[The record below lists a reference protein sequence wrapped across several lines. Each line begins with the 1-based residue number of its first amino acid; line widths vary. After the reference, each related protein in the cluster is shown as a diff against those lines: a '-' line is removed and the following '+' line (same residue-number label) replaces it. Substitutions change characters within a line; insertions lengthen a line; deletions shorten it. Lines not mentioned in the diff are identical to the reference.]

1 MPIEYMQEPH
11 KDEDTLATLHP
22 IVKEW
27 FLSKFGEL
35 SPPQRYSIKNISD
48 GVNTLISSP
57 TGSGKTLSAFLSIL
71 NRLIVLQERGELEQ
85 KVYCVYL
92 SPLKALANDIT
103 KNLKEP
109 LKEMKELAK
118 RDGRKLDITVGT
130 RTGDT
135 TASQRAGMLKKP
147 PHILITTPESL
158 AISLT
163 TVKFRE
169 MLKTTGFLI
178 IDEIHALAEN
188 KRGVHM
194 SLTAERLDG
203 LIKEDDPEKTLV
215 RIGLSATVSP
225 LEEVAK
231 FLVGLE
237 FPNNDP
243 KKEVYRDCKIVDVQ
257 AFKRHDLKVLCPVPD
272 IMRATHA
279 QMQAAMYEQL
289 HDLIQGHETT
299 LVFTNTRA
307 ATERVVHGL
316 KDRYPKHYTGILDGD
331 KEEDAL
337 EIETE
342 EAMLEDEMKNGLR
355 NGKEKKQEEETLKK
369 RAGYIGAHHG
379 SLSKTHRHAIEDR
392 LRKGELKAVVCST
405 SLELGIDIGSI
416 DLVILLG
423 SPKSV
428 ARALQRIGRS
438 GHRLHEQA
446 KGRIIVL
453 DRDDMVECSVL
464 LKSAIEKRIDRI
476 HIPKNCLDV
485 LAQQLFG
492 MAIEKVRSYEELY
505 WNVRKSHC
513 YHDLSKEDFEETIK
527 YLAGEYAELE
537 QRSVYAKIWWD
548 RETGQV
554 GKRGKL
560 ARLIALTNMG
570 TIPDE
575 TSVKVKIGDRIIGTI
590 DEGFLERLHPGDVF
604 VLGGETYEFRFSR
617 GMTVQVKTSVNRPPT
632 VPQWVSEMLPLSY
645 DLALDIQ
652 TFRKY
657 VDEMFSLKKT
667 KKEIVEYMDG
677 YLYAD
682 ERTLNSIY
690 EYFREQFLYSKIP
703 HRQRLVI
710 EHFRDGNKRHVIV
723 HSLHGRRV
731 NDVLSRALA
740 FALGRIHKRDVAVTI
755 TDTGFALTAMI
766 PLNVQKALKLLKS
779 EELGLV
785 MKQALDKTQVLGR
798 RFRHCATR
806 ALMILRTYKGD
817 QKSVGKQ
824 QMNSRL
830 LMSAVKRISDNF
842 PILKEARRE
851 VLEDLMDID
860 DTALVLREL
869 ETGTM
874 SIEEVTTDLPS
885 PFAFNII
892 LQGYSDILKMED
904 RIEFLKR
911 MHQMILAEIDSEGK
925 TKDVLKKKTKTE
937 KIDFSY
943 ESVWREAEE
952 KRLADWDENQELLKK
967 EAWNLHGTPLFAKE
981 EIVKLIEGAEDIRTD
996 VKQALVKYK
1005 GEIIRTWPPELVR
1018 FVFEKLGMDYDKAL
1032 LKAGEEQSLLRRQ
1045 LKQAARKTGMEP
1057 GIERSFNDLIDGK
1070 PVEDEGF
1077 KAFVDEL
1084 LSGTIPKI
1092 WGDELVRF
1100 LRQTRKRE

>member
-1 MPIEYMQEPH
+1 MISFQQEPWP
-11 KDEDTLATLHP
+11 DEETLATLHP
-22 IVKEW
+22 LVKEW
-27 FLSKFGEL
+27 FLSKFKEL
-35 SPPQRYSIKNISD
+35 SPPQRYSIKNIND

-71 NRLIVLQERGELEQ
+71 NRLIVLQERGALEQ
-85 KVYCVYL
+85 KVYCIYL

-109 LKEMKELAK
+109 LNEMKELAK
-118 RDGRKLDITVGT
+118 KKGWKLEIAVGT

-135 TASQRAGMLKKP
+135 TASRRAAMLKKP

-158 AISLT
+158 AICLT

-169 MLKTTGFLI
+169 MLKTTSFLI

-194 SLTAERLDG
+194 SLTAERLEG
-203 LIKEDDPEKTLV
+203 LIKEDDSEKTLV

-243 KKEVYRDCKIVDVQ
+243 EKEVYRDCKIVDVQ
-257 AFKRHDLKVLCPVPD
+257 VFKRHDLKVLCPVPD
-272 IMRATHA
+272 IMRASHA

-307 ATERVVHGL
+307 ATERVVHNL
-316 KDRYPKHYTGILDGD
+316 KARYPKHYTGLIDGD
-331 KEEDAL
+331 TEEEAL
-337 EIETE
+337 EVETG
-342 EAMLEDEMKNGLR
+342 LLHDEKNGESAR
-355 NGKEKKQEEETLKK
+355 KGQ
-369 RAGYIGAHHG
+369 GFIGAHHG
-379 SLSKTHRHAIEDR
+379 SLSKTHRHRIEDR
-392 LRKGELKAVVCST
+392 LRQGELKAVVCST

-492 MAIEKVRSYEELY
+492 MAIEKVRSYEELF
-505 WNVRKSHC
+505 WNVRKSYC
-513 YHDLSKEDFEETIK
+513 YHSLSKEDFEGIIT

-548 RETGQV
+548 RETGKV

-575 TSVKVKIGDRIIGTI
+575 TSVKVKIGDQIIGTI

-617 GMTVQVKTSVNRPPT
+617 GMTIQVKVSVNRPPT

-652 TFRKY
+652 IFRKY
-657 VDEMFSLKKT
+657 VDEMFALKRT
-667 KKEIVEYMDG
+667 KKDILEYMDG

-703 HRQRLVI
+703 HRRRLVI
-710 EHFRDGNKRHVIV
+710 
-723 HSLHGRRV
+723 
-731 NDVLSRALA
+731 
-740 FALGRIHKRDVAVTI
+740 
-755 TDTGFALTAMI
+755 
-766 PLNVQKALKLLKS
+766 
-779 EELGLV
+779 
-785 MKQALDKTQVLGR
+785 
-798 RFRHCATR
+798 
-806 ALMILRTYKGD
+806 
-817 QKSVGKQ
+817 
-824 QMNSRL
+824 
-830 LMSAVKRISDNF
+830 
-842 PILKEARRE
+842 
-851 VLEDLMDID
+851 
-860 DTALVLREL
+860 
-869 ETGTM
+869 
-874 SIEEVTTDLPS
+874 
-885 PFAFNII
+885 
-892 LQGYSDILKMED
+892 
-904 RIEFLKR
+904 
-911 MHQMILAEIDSEGK
+911 
-925 TKDVLKKKTKTE
+925 
-937 KIDFSY
+937 
-943 ESVWREAEE
+943 
-952 KRLADWDENQELLKK
+952 
-967 EAWNLHGTPLFAKE
+967 
-981 EIVKLIEGAEDIRTD
+981 
-996 VKQALVKYK
+996 
-1005 GEIIRTWPPELVR
+1005 
-1018 FVFEKLGMDYDKAL
+1018 
-1032 LKAGEEQSLLRRQ
+1032 
-1045 LKQAARKTGMEP
+1045 
-1057 GIERSFNDLIDGK
+1057 
-1070 PVEDEGF
+1070 
-1077 KAFVDEL
+1077 
-1084 LSGTIPKI
+1084 
-1092 WGDELVRF
+1092 
-1100 LRQTRKRE
+1100 

>member
-1 MPIEYMQEPH
+1 MAIQFMKKAH
-11 KDEDTLATLHP
+11 ADKDTLATLHP
-22 IVKEW
+22 LVREW
-27 FLSKFGEL
+27 FLGKFKEL

-71 NRLIVLQERGELEQ
+71 NKLIILQERGELEQ
-85 KVYCVYL
+85 RVYCIYI

-109 LKEMKELAK
+109 LKELKELAK
-118 RDGRKLDITVGT
+118 QRKQKIDIKVGT

-135 TASQRAGMLKKP
+135 TASQRTGMLKKP

-163 TVKFRE
+163 TIKFRN
-169 MLKTTGFLI
+169 MLKPTEFLI
-178 IDEIHALAEN
+178 IDEIHSLAEG
-188 KRGVHM
+188 KRGVHL
-194 SLTAERLDG
+194 SLSAERLEE
-203 LIKEDDPEKTLV
+203 LIKEDDPKRQLV

-225 LEEVAK
+225 LEDVAK

-237 FPNNDP
+237 YPN
-243 KKEVYRDCKIVDVQ
+243 KKVYRDCKIVDVQ
-257 AFKRHDLKVLCPVPD
+257 AFKQHDLKVLCPVAD
-272 IMRATHA
+272 IMRTTHA
-279 QMQAAMYEQL
+279 QMQAAMYDML
-289 HDLIQGHETT
+289 HDLIQGHKTT

-307 ATERVVHGL
+307 GTERVVHFL
-316 KDRYPKHYTGILDGD
+316 KARYPKSYHGIMDGD
-331 KEEDAL
+331 TEEEVL
-337 EIETE
+337 EQETE
-342 EAMLEDEMKNGLR
+342 QDMLKDEIKNGLR
-355 NGKEKKQEEETLKK
+355 NGGKKEKTKQK
-369 RAGYIGAHHG
+369 GGFIGAHHG
-379 SLSKTHRHAIEDR
+379 SLSKKHRLNIENR
-392 LRKGELKAVVCST
+392 LRNGELKAVVCST

-416 DLVILLG
+416 DLVVLLG

-438 GHRLHEQA
+438 GHQLHETA

-464 LKSAIEKRIDRI
+464 LKSAIEKKIDKV
-476 HIPKNCLDV
+476 HIPQNALDV

-492 MAIEKVRSYEELY
+492 MAIEKVRPYEELY
-505 WNVRKSHC
+505 WIVRRSHC
-513 YHDLSKEDFEETIK
+513 YHDLSKEDFEETVK

-548 RETGQV
+548 RENGNV

-560 ARLIALTNMG
+560 ARLIYLTNVG

-575 TSVKVKIGDRIIGTI
+575 TSVKVKIGDQIIGTI

-604 VLGGETYEFRFSR
+604 VLGGETYEFRFAR
-617 GMTVQVKTSVNRPPT
+617 GLTIQVKTSVNRPPT

-657 VDEMFSLKKT
+657 VEEMFKLKKS
-667 KKEIVEYMDG
+667 KKEITKYMDG

-690 EYFREQFLYSKIP
+690 EYFREQYHYSKVP
-703 HRQRLVI
+703 HRKRLVF

-723 HSLHGRRV
+723 HSLFGRRV

-740 FALGRIHKRDVAVTI
+740 YALGRIHKRDVAVTI
-755 TDTGFALTAMI
+755 TDTGFALTAMV
-766 PLNVQKALKLLKS
+766 PLNVQKALKLIKS
-779 EELGLV
+779 NELFMI
-785 MKQALDKTQVLGR
+785 MKQALDKTEVLGR
-798 RFRHCATR
+798 RFRHCAAR
-806 ALMILRTYKGD
+806 SLMILRKYKGD
-817 QKSVGKQ
+817 TKSVGKQ

-830 LMSAVKRISDNF
+830 LLSAVKRISEDF
-842 PILKEARRE
+842 PVLKEARRE
-851 VLEDLMDID
+851 VLEDLMDIQD
-860 DTALVLREL
+860 AVLVVQEI
-869 ETGTM
+869 EKGKIK
-874 SIEEVTTDLPS
+874 IEEVTTDLPS

-911 MHQMILAEIDSEGK
+911 MHSMILEQIDVPKHSKEAAK
-925 TKDVLKKKTKTE
+925 QKVKRE

-943 ESVWREAEE
+943 EAVWREAEE
-952 KRLADWDENQELLKK
+952 RRLQERDENEETLKR
-967 EAWNLHGTPLFAKE
+967 EAWNLPGTPLYAKE
-981 EIVKLIEGAEDIRTD
+981 EIVKLIEGADDIRTD
-996 VKQALVKYK
+996 VKLALEKYK
-1005 GEIIRTWPPELVR
+1005 EEIIRTWPTDLVT
-1018 FVFEKLGMDYDKAL
+1018 FVFEKLNIEY
-1032 LKAGEEQSLLRRQ
+1032 EQEKLEAERERSILRQQ
-1045 LKQAARKTGMEP
+1045 LKKVVQKTQMDDELRHDF
-1057 GIERSFNDLIDGK
+1057 ERLIDGEEVIS
-1070 PVEDEGF
+1070 PGF
-1077 KAFVDEL
+1077 WEWIDEL
-1084 LSGTIPKI
+1084 LKGTVPKI
-1092 WGDELVRF
+1092 WGDEIVRF
-1100 LRQTRKRE
+1100 IERCREDYRP